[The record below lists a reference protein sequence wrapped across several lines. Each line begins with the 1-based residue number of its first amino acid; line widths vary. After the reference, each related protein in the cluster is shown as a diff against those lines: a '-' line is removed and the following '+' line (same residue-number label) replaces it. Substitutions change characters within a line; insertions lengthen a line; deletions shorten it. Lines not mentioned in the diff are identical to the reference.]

1 MALPTPSPAIVDTP
15 ALEIQ
20 PLNPLCSAFNG
31 VPVDGVED
39 MLSNPYNPP
48 PMGSD
53 GPHQGVDL
61 ADIDPQRVARSGRQ
75 VSALLSGR
83 VAAVIRD
90 RFPYGNA
97 LLVETTL
104 ASLPEE
110 WVGQLELPLPG
121 LPRQGNPVLTCPALD
136 VEPDWDEESQSLY
149 LLYAHLEQA
158 PELQTGDTVTCGGV
172 IGTIGSSGN
181 ALNPHLHLETRVGP
195 EGASFASMAHYD
207 ASASLDEMAAYCAW
221 RVGGRFQHF
230 DPMRLF
236 VAYP

>member
-1 MALPTPSPAIVDTP
+1 
-15 ALEIQ
+15 
-20 PLNPLCSAFNG
+20 
-31 VPVDGVED
+31 

-48 PMGSD
+48 PLGSD
-53 GPHQGVDL
+53 DPHQGVDL
-61 ADIDPQRVARSGRQ
+61 ADIDPQRVALSGRQ

-104 ASLPEE
+104 ASLPAD
-110 WVGQLELPLPG
+110 WVDQIELPLPG
-121 LPRQGNPVLTCPALD
+121 LPRQINPVLTCPALD
-136 VEPDWDEESQSLY
+136 AEPDWDGENPSIY

-158 PELQTGDTVTCGGV
+158 PELQVGETVTCGGV

-181 ALNPHLHLETRVGP
+181 ALNPHLHLEARIGP
-195 EGASFASMAHYD
+195 GGASFASMAHYD
-207 ASASLDEMAAYCAW
+207 TSASLEEMAAYCIW
-221 RVGGRFQHF
+221 RIGGRFLHF